1 MILNYFKL
9 ALRVML
15 RRKFFTFISLF
26 GISFTLMVLMLIV
39 SYLNSQFA
47 STPPLTNVNE
57 LVIVPN
63 IQLKKEYFDTIPKYD
78 TTVVDGLTKIDT
90 SFDVKS
96 AGQSNSTS
104 DLSRRVIE
112 DYLMNLSS
120 SKTISYASN
129 GNNFDLYRNNQK
141 VSISVSYI
149 GPNYFEILD
158 YKILEGR
165 LLNENDNLQS
175 KHVIVITHKLA
186 DKLFGK
192 SQKVIGQSIEFD
204 NKDFE
209 IVGVVETP
217 KPQNRLFRQ
226 NVFACESLFKEGTDN
241 FYFGNCFYIAK
252 GPVDLIK
259 KDILFAA
266 TKIPFQDPEQYNE
279 LILTP
284 MSYKELFAS
293 NFDFSED
300 PTKAFNILKY
310 ILMGIIGF
318 FTLLPLLNLVNLNV
332 SRIMDR
338 SSEIGVRKAFGAT
351 DNHILYQ
358 YIFENVIQTLLGGVI
373 GLVMAL
379 VAIYYIN
386 TSGLLNDME
395 LSVSPTF
402 FFYSLLATLFFGLL
416 SGAMPA
422 YIISKSHIV
431 TSLKSKQL

>member
-47 STPPLTNVNE
+47 STPPLSNVKE

-63 IQLKKEYFDTIPKYD
+63 IKLSKQYFDSIPKYD
-78 TTVVDGLTKIDT
+78 TTMVNGLTKIDT
-90 SFDVKS
+90 TYEVKS
-96 AGQSNSTS
+96 AGQSNSIS

-112 DYLMNLSS
+112 DYLFKLSS
-120 SKTISYASN
+120 TKVVSYASR

-149 GPNYFEILD
+149 GPHYFDILD

-165 LLNENDNLQS
+165 LLDDNDNIQS
-175 KHVIVITHKLA
+175 KHNIVITSKLA
-186 DKLFGK
+186 IKLFGK
-192 SQKVIGQSIEFD
+192 TKNVVGQSIEFD
-204 NKDFE
+204 NQDFE

-217 KPQNRLFRQ
+217 KPKNRLFNQ
-226 NVFACESLFKEGTDN
+226 NVFASESLYEEGDDN
-241 FYFGNCFYIAK
+241 FYFGNCILIAK

-266 TKIPFQDPEQYNE
+266 TKIPFQDPEKYNE
-279 LILTP
+279 LIVKP
-284 MSYKELFAS
+284 MTYREMFAS
-293 NFDFSED
+293 DFEFAEE
-300 PTKAFNILKY
+300 PTKAYNILKY
-310 ILMGIIGF
+310 ILIGILTF
-318 FTLLPLLNLVNLNV
+318 FILLPLLNLVNLNV

-358 YIFENVIQTLLGGVI
+358 YIFENVIQTLLGGAI
-373 GLVMAL
+373 GLIMAL
-379 VAIYYIN
+379 MAIYYIN
-386 TSGLLNDME
+386 TSGLLNEME

-416 SGAMPA
+416 SGVMPA